1 MIGTEVI
8 RSLKYRDRQKVIE
21 RAKDNI
27 ICQVKNV
34 IIYTRK
40 MEQKDEIAQ
49 IPAYSDECV
58 STPKAKRRLELDKK

>member
-34 IIYTRK
+34 IICTRK
-40 MEQKDEIAQ
+40 MEQKDE
-49 IPAYSDECV
+49 
-58 STPKAKRRLELDKK
+58 KG